1 MEHVMNDSGGIGIV
15 GVVIGAVLVLGII
28 FFAFGDRM
36 GLRNS
41 GPSTTIKVEAPK
53 VPTPK

>member
-1 MEHVMNDSGGIGIV
+1 MNDSGGMGIL
-15 GVVIGAVLVLGII
+15 GVIIGAILVLGII
-28 FFAFGDRM
+28 YVAFGDRM

-53 VPTPK
+53 LPSPVTK